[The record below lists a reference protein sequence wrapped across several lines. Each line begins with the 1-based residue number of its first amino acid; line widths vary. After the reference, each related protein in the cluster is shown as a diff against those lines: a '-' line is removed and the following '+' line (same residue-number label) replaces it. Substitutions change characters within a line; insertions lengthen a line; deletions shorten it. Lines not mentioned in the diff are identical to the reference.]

1 MKNQQQSAS
10 AGGLPPKHYQI
21 RHRSIKRAFTMKKP
35 FTNGTKPLV
44 IDDYE
49 KNLNLS
55 IQWCRWILKPMGIWP
70 NSSNVP
76 QTQIYFYRLIN
87 AMCYSLLNFLLLPC
101 SLYTILEVEDVY
113 NKIKLFG
120 PSSFCVMALLKYYLL
135 ILHGNSI
142 RECIKWIEQDWENA
156 RCQEDKKIMME
167 NANFGRKLI
176 LLCTFFMYS
185 GFAFYY
191 IAVPISV
198 GKITAENENFT
209 FVPLVFPFSSLI
221 VDTRHSPKN
230 EIIFL
235 VQLVAGALMHSITAA
250 ACGLAAI
257 LAVHACGQMEVL
269 MNWLKHLIDGRS
281 DMGETVDVRI
291 ANVVNQHVK
300 ILRFLTL
307 IEQILRHISLVEFLG
322 CTLNLCL
329 LSYYTIMEWNRNDMT
344 SSVTYSVLLVSLTF
358 NIFIFCYIGELVSE
372 QCRKIGEMSYMID
385 WYRLPGKRKLCIILI
400 IEMSNS
406 SIKLTAGN
414 IIEMCF
420 STFGD
425 VVKTAVAFLNVL
437 RTLT

>member
-1 MKNQQQSAS
+1 
-10 AGGLPPKHYQI
+10 
-21 RHRSIKRAFTMKKP
+21 MKKS

-55 IQWCRWILKPMGIWP
+55 IQLCRWILKPMGIWP

-76 QTQIYFYRLIN
+76 RTQRYFNRLIN
-87 AMCYSLLNFLLLPC
+87 AVCYSLINFLLLPC

-120 PSSFCVMALLKYYLL
+120 PSNFCVMALLKCYLL
-135 ILHGNSI
+135 ILHENRI
-142 RECIKWIEQDWENA
+142 RECIKRIEQDWENV
-156 RCQEDKKIMME
+156 RCQEDEKIMVE

-191 IAVPISV
+191 IVVPISV

-221 VDTRHSPKN
+221 IDSRHSPTN
-230 EIIFL
+230 EIIFS
-235 VQLVAGALMHSITAA
+235 VQLVAGVLIHGITSA
-250 ACGLAAI
+250 ACGLAAM

-269 MNWLKHLIDGRS
+269 MNWLKHLIDDGL
-281 DMGETVDVRI
+281 DIGETVDVRI
-291 ANVVNQHVK
+291 ANIVSQHVK
-300 ILRFLTL
+300 ILKFLTL
-307 IEQILRHISLVEFLG
+307 TEQILRHISLVEFLG
-322 CTLNLCL
+322 STMNLCL
-329 LSYYTIMEWNRNDMT
+329 LSYYTIKEWNRNDMT

-420 STFGD
+420 STFGN